1 MLSPSLQAVTMS
13 PMTQSAGSKLALLID
28 FDGTVTEKDMGVA
41 LLDAYA
47 LEDWKRFEPMREA
60 GLIVGKECLA
70 SEFGCL
76 PNNREEEMA
85 RCVKDVAV
93 VRPGFLEL
101 VSRCRADGIPLNIAS
116 SGLGFYIRSTLAGLG
131 LTDVPVFSSQ
141 ANFGV
146 GDRVKVEYDDC
157 PEICDSVG
165 ACKCYHALKYASMGY
180 KVVMVGDGF
189 SDTCVAAKADYVFA
203 CRRLRSHCEAEGIPF
218 FPFNDFHDVI
228 ARLPELTAGGS

>member
-1 MLSPSLQAVTMS
+1 MSLLPQAVTMS

-47 LEDWKRFEPMREA
+47 LEDWRRFGTMREE
-60 GLIVGKECLA
+60 GLIVGRECLA

-85 RCVKDVAV
+85 RFVKDVAV
-93 VRPGFLEL
+93 VRPGFEEL
-101 VSRCRADGIPLNIAS
+101 VARCQSDGIPLSIAS
-116 SGLGFYIRSTLAGLG
+116 SGLGFYIRSILAGRG

-218 FPFNDFHDVI
+218 FPFNDFHDVM
-228 ARLPELTAGGS
+228 ARLPELTSQSS